1 MQGDLASAPNL
12 TAILGRTQLRHCQH
26 QVGMGRQTEKKCGRS
41 VGRGLPGSGSAQPL
55 CWGFRKASQ
64 KRDNQARPLGW
75 IRKAGSARWTAG
87 SWPKPAPLEELKM
100 GSDSK
105 LEKGQGGQFPEISQ
119 PTGASSLCPSMPRT
133 QKPPALS
140 FLLALTV
147 FIPNL
152 EDGQGPHEE
161 TCSPTEG
168 SQSETRLNST
178 LAWHSWLRALH

>member
-1 MQGDLASAPNL
+1 MRAP
-12 TAILGRTQLRHCQH
+12 
-26 QVGMGRQTEKKCGRS
+26 
-41 VGRGLPGSGSAQPL
+41 VGRGLPSPGSAQPL
-55 CWGFRKASQ
+55 CWGFWKASPT
-64 KRDNQARPLGW
+64 RDNQARPLGW

-87 SWPKPAPLEELKM
+87 SWPKLAPLEELKM
-100 GSDSK
+100 GSNSE
-105 LEKGQGGQFPEISQ
+105 LGKGQGGQFPEISQ

-152 EDGQGPHEE
+152 TVAVEDGQGPHEE

-168 SQSETRLNST
+168 SQSETRLNSDSS
-178 LAWHSWLRALH
+178 LAQPPPGLSLAGPLCQ